1 MKPKT
6 ATQSSPGVSKD
17 QGFATG
23 RNSSLPG
30 KASIVDKVPISVSW
44 QGLAFNEDS
53 SFDDSISLVSFD
65 SARTPSV
72 ASILSDEESLDDV
85 FEDNDDDEE
94 EEKKEDED
102 VGSDFIV
109 SGHVITVTSSIIMNN
124 IHKDENKE
132 DFKANSKQRSN
143 SLLPEKALV
152 IDKVPISV
160 SWQGLAFNE
169 DSSFDDSI
177 SLVSFDSAMTP
188 SVASILSD
196 EESLDDVFEDK
207 DDDEEEK
214 KEEEDVGCDFNVS
227 GHVNTVT
234 SSRDIDD
241 THKDVKKERRSS
253 KRFSLSSPRSAVSRR
268 SSNSKLAKLVR
279 KFIGNQEKEIAKQEA
294 ANALRSKLV
303 TQWAEMNE
311 LRNQESNSTLTS
323 LPLEVEEQAISR
335 AENESKDD
343 QTRNGGVDL
352 GNRGMDAKSCSG
364 ELKARLSSSAS
375 LDGSTKSSS
384 SRRKKKRAAK
394 QSSSSDDSLL
404 SSSISLDGSTRSSSS
419 RRKKKKAAKQSSSSE
434 DCNLSSSV
442 SLDGSTKSSSSRRKK
457 KKVTTAHSSDEG
469 SLLSSSISLD
479 GSTESTNSGRRK
491 KRATKPSHPRS
502 LKQPEKLCSW
512 QIQQQNRHRA
522 TPPTVNDLY
531 WRRFDGEDD
540 DYHSIFSGGA
550 STSST
555 KKKKKK
561 KKISPAPTI
570 PDGTQKVKGG
580 QETTK
585 RASVQSNGRV
595 RVRVDSCCVL

>member
-6 ATQSSPGVSKD
+6 ATQSSPGVSKE

-85 FEDNDDDEE
+85 FEDNDDDEEE

-384 SRRKKKRAAK
+384 SRRKKK
-394 QSSSSDDSLL
+394 
-404 SSSISLDGSTRSSSS
+404 
-419 RRKKKKAAKQSSSSE
+419 
-434 DCNLSSSV
+434 
-442 SLDGSTKSSSSRRKK
+442 
-457 KKVTTAHSSDEG
+457 KVTTAHSSDEG

-479 GSTESTNSGRRK
+479 GSTESTSSGRRK